1 MRSVRETYDLPKR
14 PPLPFRQIAVMIAI
28 PLAALVLWF
37 VLPHSPV
44 TVVLLAL
51 SLLVAVFMGVGT
63 VLRSRELDEK
73 PGREPVTPPSTE
85 KG

>member
-14 PPLPFRQIAVMIAI
+14 PPLPFRQAAVMLAL
-28 PLAALVLWF
+28 PLAALVLWLA
-37 VLPHSPV
+37 LPHSPI
-44 TVVLLAL
+44 TVALLAV
-51 SLLVAVFMGVGT
+51 SVLVAVFMAVGK